1 MKTFTLM
8 RIAHLWRGLLVAVLV
23 AAVLPVQSLA
33 IAGHECAGTWW
44 VAPAQLEVGE
54 SMPEFGFATCTGEE
68 LTTANLQDKPLLI
81 NFWATW
87 CPPCVKEL
95 PNFAEL
101 HEELGDEVNILGVS
115 VDQHPEYVKRFL
127 DKNELPYLL
136 AWDSEGIA
144 ADLGFRSIP
153 VTVAVDA
160 AGNVA
165 SVHKGYASTEDLAEL
180 VERAQNLP
188 VDAGDSGQQ

>member
-1 MKTFTLM
+1 METYSLIHVT
-8 RIAHLWRGLLVAVLV
+8 RLWRGLLAAILV
-23 AAVLPVQSLA
+23 VAVLPVQSLA
-33 IAGHECAGTWW
+33 TAGQECAGTWW
-44 VAPAQLEVGE
+44 VAPSQLAVGE

-68 LTTANLQDKPLLI
+68 LTTASLEDKPLLI

-87 CPPCVKEL
+87 CPPCVREL

-101 HEELGDEVNILGVS
+101 HEKFGDEVNILGVS
-115 VDQHPEYVKRFL
+115 VDQHPEFVKKFL
-127 DKNELPYLL
+127 DKNELPYML

-160 AGNVA
+160 DGNVA
-165 SVHKGYASTEDLAEL
+165 SVHQGYASADDLAEL
-180 VERAQNLP
+180 VAGAQDLP

>member
-1 MKTFTLM
+1 MEAFSLIH
-8 RIAHLWRGLLVAVLV
+8 IARRWRGLLAVVLVVAVLP
-23 AAVLPVQSLA
+23 LQSLA
-33 IAGHECAGTWW
+33 TAGQECAGTWW
-44 VAPAQLEVGE
+44 VAPADLAVGE

-68 LTTANLQDKPLLI
+68 LTTASLEAKPLLI

-101 HEELGDEVNILGVS
+101 HEKFGDEVNILGVS
-115 VDQHPEYVKRFL
+115 VDQHPEFVKKFL
-127 DKNELPYLL
+127 DKNDLPYML

-160 AGNVA
+160 DGNVA

-180 VERAQNLP
+180 VERAQDLP
-188 VDAGDSGQQ
+188 VDSGQQ